1 MTGDPTAHRAGSMKE
16 AEPIFRAV
24 LESGGTF
31 RLMPRGNSMR
41 PTIIPGRDGV
51 SLVRLEGQASV
62 YDILLYQRADGSFIL
77 HRVAAVAPDGSYT
90 MCGDHQVVLERGVR
104 QEDVVGVV
112 TAIHRPQGDLLR
124 GTEAFL
130 APARRRARNR
140 PLRCVRYYMGLCFQR
155 LFGKKEKNAK

>member
-1 MTGDPTAHRAGSMKE
+1 MTGDHTAHRAGSMKE

-62 YDILLYQRADGSFIL
+62 YDILLYQRADGSFVL
-77 HRVAAVAPDGSYT
+77 HRVAAIASDGSYT
-90 MCGDHQVVLERGVR
+90 MCGDHQVVLEKGVR

-130 APARRRARNR
+130 TPARRRARNR

-155 LFGKKEKNAK
+155 LFGKKGKNAK

>member
-1 MTGDPTAHRAGSMKE
+1 MTGDHTENRAGSMKE

-62 YDILLYQRADGSFIL
+62 YDILLYQRADGSFVL
-77 HRVAAVAPDGSYT
+77 HRVAAIAQDGSYT
-90 MCGDHQVVLERGVR
+90 MCGDHQVVLEKGVR

-124 GTEAFL
+124 GTKAFL
-130 APARRRARNR
+130 APARKRARNR
-140 PLRCVRYYMGLCFQR
+140 PLRRVRYYMGLAWHK
-155 LFGKKEKNAK
+155 LFGRAKEKTK